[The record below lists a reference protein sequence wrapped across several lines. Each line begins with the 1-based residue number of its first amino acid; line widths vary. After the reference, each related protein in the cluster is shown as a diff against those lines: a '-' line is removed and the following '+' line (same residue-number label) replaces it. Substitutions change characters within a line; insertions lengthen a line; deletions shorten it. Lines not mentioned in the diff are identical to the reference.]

1 MTRILER
8 GAEVRTS
15 ASNAGKE
22 ASSLNAGIMIRV
34 FDRMSFIDGKILF
47 AVLASNRE
55 VMGL

>member
-1 MTRILER
+1 
-8 GAEVRTS
+8 VRTS